1 MQESVNQQTKRSTYI
16 VSVSFLTA
24 TATTKGRAPKERC
37 EKNGVR
43 EQRSLDDR
51 TIFLCRILHDFS
63 VQNRR
68 HITSTITA
76 LTHKIAPC
84 SPFVCSHYSIVV
96 LVVVVVAATNTVKL
110 FNVSRRGAL
119 DCRHGKFLSG
129 CLLHKLIHSKKK
141 ELETGKAAFS
151 ISCRDTGLHKW
162 H

>member
-1 MQESVNQQTKRSTYI
+1 MASE
-16 VSVSFLTA
+16 
-24 TATTKGRAPKERC
+24 RAK
-37 EKNGVR
+37 
-43 EQRSLDDR
+43 SLDR

-76 LTHKIAPC
+76 LLLKSLPVLHLL
-84 SPFVCSHYSIVV
+84 FCSHSIVV
-96 LVVVVVAATNTVKL
+96 LVVVVVVVAATNTVKL

-141 ELETGKAAFS
+141 ELETGKAALSLFFAAPCLQ
-151 ISCRDTGLHKW
+151 INGTHERPLLCTIM
-162 H
+162 